1 MAREIKDELQ
11 AQPDLNNPQTNM
23 INPQTGPLI
32 VLDQELQDN
41 MVEIIM
47 DDYDKMKSDRDNRN
61 YGTTSKGEKLNFTEW
76 IKRLK
81 DMNSGYRLPKSIPW
95 KFCSNRSLRI
105 GTSILEMMHSRLF
118 SGIWNEDLTR
128 WKPGEITDVP
138 KVERIS
144 KFMGWWIRVW
154 APMRE
159 FFDGWV
165 KVTAGFGDSL
175 TETTWDVEEIDDG
188 TVEETPITD
197 PTGMPVTN
205 PDGTPATTKSPKLH
219 RIEKTKSRVI
229 PKENVYWGKNSKDI
243 QTDPF
248 CIEEEYLFKD
258 LEAMEKRGQ
267 CVNVTTELVKKIP
280 IIVPVSTTDPQRIES
295 LKRIKLRNY
304 PVKVIRWY
312 GHYDVDKMGF
322 DQSVRMMIS
331 SDYRIYLGGVR
342 MKDVTKSGKR
352 PVEQTKY
359 SSYLH
364 EIESLYGEGVLEQ
377 LRELAEEIDALFN
390 QLSDANTI
398 GILRP
403 VFYDPTGDLEPGTLE
418 IAPNRMIAV
427 PDPARNIY
435 IPNYEINTDRLIN
448 AIRLVS
454 EFIEKLTAAS
464 SYVMGRESEIVGG
477 SGTATRTQAIMQSA
491 ELRFSRPVERLKAS
505 AARILTQHLDLI
517 QLNIPPGMET
527 RVLGEKNEP
536 LFQQGELSDQG
547 ISGKFDA
554 FLLNDPTLGSK
565 DTERQVASMMYSLLL
580 QNPLVGTDPTKIY
593 KVTADLLKSVGKD
606 PVEYLGPEPSSDM
619 IDSPEDENTL
629 MIQGEFKRVKAQ
641 MTENHI
647 EHIQVHG
654 GLMQSPT
661 FQQLAQ
667 LTPSLVQQVTVY
679 LQAHIQEHVQMMVAM
694 QGLMKK
700 VMGGQGGQNGNPNK
714 QEGGDGRGANPGD
727 TKDDAN
733 GGMENTSGP
742 LAQAMQDKGK
752 GTISQSQVQSNG
764 RGQGY

>member
-1 MAREIKDELQ
+1 MSRAIKDELQ
-11 AQPDLNNPQTNM
+11 GTTAGLTNNQTPL
-23 INPQTGPLI
+23 INSQGPLI
-32 VLDQELQDN
+32 VLDPELQSN
-41 MVEIIM
+41 MVEIIL
-47 DDYDKMKSDRDNRN
+47 DDFEKMKSDRDSRN
-61 YGTTSKGEKLNFTEW
+61 YGTSSKGEKLNFIEW
-76 IKRLK
+76 MKRIKDL
-81 DMNSGYRLPKSIPW
+81 NSGYRLPKSIPW

-105 GTSILEMMHSRLF
+105 GTAILEMLHSRLF

-138 KVERIS
+138 RVENIS

-154 APMRE
+154 SPMRE

-175 TETTWDVEEIDDG
+175 TETTWEVEEIDNG
-188 TVEETPITD
+188 TVESTPITD
-197 PTGMPVTN
+197 PQGMPVMN
-205 PDGTPATTKSPKLH
+205 PDGTPATTQTRKLK

-243 QTDPF
+243 QNDPVCF
-248 CIEEEYLFKD
+248 EEEYLFKD

-267 CVNVTTELVKKIP
+267 CINITTELLKKIP
-280 IIVPVSTTDPQRIES
+280 LIVPITTTDPSKIES

-304 PVKVIRWY
+304 PVKVVRWY
-312 GHYDVDKMGF
+312 GHYDVDKLGF
-322 DQSVRMMIS
+322 DQSIRMMIS

-342 MKDVTKSGKR
+342 LKDVTKSGRR
-352 PVEQTKY
+352 PLEATKY

-403 VFYDPTGDLEPGTLE
+403 VFYDPTGDLEAATLE
-418 IAPNRMIAV
+418 IAPNRMIPV

-464 SYVMGRESEIVGG
+464 SYVMGRESDIVGG
-477 SGTATRTQAIMQSA
+477 SGTATRTNAIMQSA
-491 ELRFSRPVERLKAS
+491 ELRFTRPVERLKAS

-536 LFQQGELSDQG
+536 LFQQGELTDEG
-547 ISGKFDA
+547 ISGQYDA
-554 FLLNDPTLGSK
+554 YLLDDPTLGSK
-565 DTERQVASMMYSLLL
+565 ETERQVASMMYSLLL

-593 KVTADLLKSVGKD
+593 KVTGDLLKSVGKD
-606 PVEYLGPEPSSDM
+606 PVEYLGPEPSMDM

-629 MIQGEFKRVKAQ
+629 MIQGEFKRVTAQ

-647 EHIQVHG
+647 EHIQKHG
-654 GLMQSPT
+654 AFLQSPT
-661 FQQLAQ
+661 FQQLGAM
-667 LTPSLVQQVTVY
+667 TPALVQQVTQY
-679 LQAHIQEHVQMMVAM
+679 AQQHIQEHMMMLQAM
-694 QGLMKK
+694 QSLMKK
-700 VMGGQGGQNGNPNK
+700 VMGGGGQNGNPNK
-714 QEGGDGRGANPGD
+714 QDGGDGGGASPGD

-733 GGMENTSGP
+733 SGMENTQGP
-742 LAQAMQDKGK
+742 LAQAMQVKGQ
-752 GTISQSQVQSNG
+752 GTNGSSQMQQNG
-764 RGQGY
+764 RG

>member
-1 MAREIKDELQ
+1 MSRAVKDELQ
-11 AQPDLNNPQTNM
+11 PATTGLMNPQIPMMN
-23 INPQTGPLI
+23 NQLPKKAPLI
-32 VLDQELQDN
+32 VLDEDMQSNL
-41 MVEIIM
+41 VEIIM
-47 DDYDKMKSDRDNRN
+47 DDYDKFKSDRDSRN
-61 YGTTSKGEKLNFTEW
+61 YGTTSKGEKLNFVEW
-76 IKRLK
+76 MKRLK
-81 DMNSGYRLPKSIPW
+81 DLNSGFRIPKSIPW

-105 GTSILEMMHSRLF
+105 ATSILEMLHSRLF

-128 WKPGEITDVP
+128 WRPGEITDVP

-154 APMRE
+154 APLRE

-175 TETTWDVEEIDDG
+175 TETTWEVEEVDDG
-188 TVEETPITD
+188 SVDQTPITD
-197 PTGMPVTN
+197 PMGMPVAN
-205 PDGTPATTKSPKLH
+205 PDGTPAVQSTPKIT
-219 RIEKTKSRVI
+219 RYERSRSRVI
-229 PKENVYWGKNSKDI
+229 PKESVLLAKNSTDI

-248 CIEEEYLFKD
+248 CIEEEYPFYK
-258 LEAMEKRGQ
+258 LEAMEKNGQ
-267 CVNVTTELVKKIP
+267 CVNITSKLLEKIP
-280 IIVPVSTTDPQRIES
+280 LIVPITTTDPAKIEA

-312 GHYDVDKMGF
+312 GHYDVDAVGF
-322 DQSVRMMIS
+322 DQSVRMMVS

-352 PVEQTKY
+352 PIEFTKY

-403 VFYDPTGDLEPGTLE
+403 VFYDPTGDLEPQSLE
-418 IAPNRMIAV
+418 IAPNRMIPV

-505 AARILTQHLDLI
+505 AARILTQHLDII
-517 QLNIPPGMET
+517 QLNIPMGMET
-527 RVLGEKNEP
+527 RVLGEKNQP
-536 LFQQGELSDQG
+536 LFQQGELSDEG
-547 ISGKFDA
+547 ISGKYDA

-565 DTERQVASMMYSLLL
+565 ETERQVASMMYSLLL
-580 QNPLVGTDPTKIY
+580 QNPLVGTDATKIY

-606 PVEYLGPEPSSDM
+606 PIEYLGPEPSTDM

-629 MIQGEFKRVKAQ
+629 MIQGEFSRVKPQ

-647 EHIQVHG
+647 EHIQKHME
-654 GLMQSPT
+654 LMSSPT
-661 FQQLAQ
+661 FQLLSTQ
-667 LTPSLVQQVTVY
+667 TPALVQQVTTY
-679 LQAHIQEHVQMMVAM
+679 LQAHIQEHMMMMQAM
-694 QGLMKK
+694 QALMNK
-700 VMGGQGGQNGNPNK
+700 VMGGGNKGGTPPNGGEDK
-714 QEGGDGRGANPGD
+714 QDGGDGRGANPGD
-727 TKDDAN
+727 KKDDAN
-733 GGMENTSGP
+733 SGVENTPGP
-742 LAQAMQDKGK
+742 LAQAMQTK
-752 GTISQSQVQSNG
+752 
-764 RGQGY
+764 GQGTVAKPPF